1 LLSLYHKINTT
12 KPATKSF
19 VTKLQ
24 SFLCLL
30 VFIFLFNIENYAV
43 VNNFNNLFLLS
54 DSTLVDS
61 VRLTSDSIN
70 IVNDSVSITN
80 DSVILSKKDDKFK
93 LSSIITYNSDDSSF
107 MDLTNEKMWLYGN
120 ANVKYEDLDL
130 TAHQIMIDFKTNTL
144 YAICGYDSTGNEIG
158 IPDFKKGDLKFKS
171 NELSYNFDSEK
182 GLIKNVIMT
191 EGDGYIHG
199 SVVKRVSQD
208 VTNIGKGLYTTCNL
222 REKPH
227 FALRYTKAKVIT
239 DNKIVTGPAYIE
251 VEEVPLP
258 LALPFGIFPNKRG
271 RSSGIIIPQ
280 YGESANRGFFLENGG
295 YYWGISDYMDLAIVG
310 DIYTRG
316 SWALKPKMNYKKRYK
331 YSGSFNFNYAVTV
344 LGVKGTSDYSKKTD
358 FFINWSHRQDPKAN
372 PNSVF
377 SASVKAGSSSYNH
390 YNPSTVNDYLNNN
403 FASSLAYSLQLGSW
417 GNLTTGARH
426 NQNVSSKSMSLT
438 LPEVSFSVNRM
449 YPFKKKISTGKAKWY
464 EKVSIAYNFDMRNEI
479 NAPDS
484 MMLRP
489 EVFEYMQNGAKH
501 TIPLNATFKI
511 FKYFSWS
518 NTANYNERWY
528 TKSINKTWH
537 NQTIIGND
545 TIPGYV
551 SIDTLSGFKAA
562 RDYSFSSSVSTT
574 VYGMKQ
580 FSKGFLR
587 AIRHVV
593 YPSVGFSYTPDF
605 SKEKLGYYKTVQK
618 NQEGEMEKYSVFGG
632 AGSFTPLFGVPGYQ
646 ENGNINFGLKNSL
659 EIKVRSKKDT
669 ITGTKKVKLIEN
681 LSINTSYNLAKDSLN
696 WAPIQITA
704 NTTLF
709 DKIRI
714 SFNSSYDL
722 YATDSLG
729 RQINRFQY
737 QVDKRLARF
746 MQSSWNVNFSYNLKP
761 RSSSNRNISNVSQNN
776 QAEMQ
781 DIRTN
786 PQNYIDWNNPWS
798 LRFDYR
804 LGYTNTFSAATN
816 TFNKRFVQT
825 LNITGD
831 VSITKKWKVT
841 VNTGYDLQTMDFTF
855 TQLNIYRDLHCWEIR
870 FNWIPYG
877 QLKSWNF
884 QINAKSTLLQD
895 LKLTRKKD
903 FRDNLQL

>member
-1 LLSLYHKINTT
+1 M
-12 KPATKSF
+12 
-19 VTKLQ
+19 
-24 SFLCLL
+24 CLL

-43 VNNFNNLFLLS
+43 VNNFSNLFLLS
-54 DSTLVDS
+54 DSTLIDS
-61 VRLTSDSIN
+61 VGLTNDSIN

-144 YAICGYDSTGNEIG
+144 YATCGFDSTGNEIG

-199 SVVKRVSQD
+199 TVVKKVSQD

-222 REKPH
+222 RENPH
-227 FALRYTKAKVIT
+227 FALRYTKAKVIAN
-239 DNKIVTGPAYIE
+239 NKIVTGPAYIE

-258 LALPFGIFPNKRG
+258 LALPFGLFPNKKG
-271 RSSGIIIPQ
+271 RSSGLIIPQ

-295 YYWGISDYMDLAIVG
+295 YYWGINDYLDLTLVG

-358 FFINWSHRQDPKAN
+358 FFINWSHRQDPKAS

-377 SASVKAGSSSYNH
+377 SASVKAGSSSYNQ

-426 NQNVSSKSMSLT
+426 NQNVSTKSMSLT

-449 YPFKKKISTGKAKWY
+449 YPLKKKIATGKAKWY
-464 EKVSIAYNFDMRNEI
+464 EKISIAYNFDMRNEI

-484 MMLRP
+484 IMLRP
-489 EVFEYMQNGAKH
+489 EVLEYMQNGAKH
-501 TIPLNATFKI
+501 TIPINATFKI

-518 NTANYNERWY
+518 NTANYTERWY

-537 NQTIIGND
+537 EQSVIGND

-551 SIDTLSGFKAA
+551 SVDTISGFKAA
-562 RDYSFSSSVSTT
+562 RDYNLSSSVSTT

-659 EIKVRSKKDT
+659 EIKVRSKNDT
-669 ITGTKKVKLIEN
+669 VTGTKKVKLIEN

-714 SFNSSYDL
+714 SFNSAYDL

-746 MQSSWNVNFSYNLKP
+746 MQSSWNVNFSYDLKP
-761 RSSSNRNISNVSQNN
+761 RQKSSNRNVGNINQSN

-804 LGYTNTFSAATN
+804 LGFTNTYSAATN

-825 LNITGD
+825 LNVTGD
-831 VSITKKWKVT
+831 ISITKKWKVT

-884 QINAKSTLLQD
+884 QINAKSALLQD